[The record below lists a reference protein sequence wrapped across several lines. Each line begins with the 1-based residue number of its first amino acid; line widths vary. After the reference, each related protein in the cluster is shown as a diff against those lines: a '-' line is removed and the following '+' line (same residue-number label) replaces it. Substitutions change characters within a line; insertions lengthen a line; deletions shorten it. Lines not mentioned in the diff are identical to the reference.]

1 LAEKETQNPGSAL
14 GEAMGACMEAA
25 LSRFIEPL
33 VLEHQSRLMT
43 KGPVNPKTGRGTKL
57 LMFDEFGTKY
67 SIDGVILNES
77 NQPLV
82 LLESKYIR
90 YKKHNRDKGSWI
102 CHAHGE
108 VRRFYSSIRSSVAV
122 LAGNWSKTSLTM
134 ITSHN
139 INVFLI
145 PFERLVE
152 VLAKRGINFE
162 WGEKDR
168 HLALEAWRLYSQLGA
183 GEIEAMGNEII
194 ESIKKPLSELLGKTL
209 SDDVPREISRVAIEI
224 HSNLG
229 EVKRFEFDSREEAL
243 DFLEDFSL
251 EEMLDHSNSFTIF
264 DIPRFTLEED

>member
-1 LAEKETQNPGSAL
+1 MPEPETQNPGSAL

-25 LSRFIEPL
+25 LARFIEPL
-33 VLEHQSRLMT
+33 VLDHQSRLMT

-67 SIDGVILNES
+67 SIDGVILNEA
-77 NQPLV
+77 NQPIV

-90 YKKHNRDKGSWI
+90 YTKHNRDKGSWI

-108 VRRFYSSIRSSVAV
+108 VRRFYSSIRSSIAI

-139 INVFLI
+139 INVFLV

-152 VLAKRGINFE
+152 VLAKRGIDFE
-162 WGEKDR
+162 WGEKER
-168 HLALEAWRLYSQLGA
+168 HLAVEAWTLYSQLDPR
-183 GEIEAMGNEII
+183 EIEIMGDEII
-194 ESIKKPLSELLGKTL
+194 ESIKKPLAELLEKTL
-209 SDDVPREISRVAIEI
+209 SDDVSREISKVAIEI

-229 EVKRFEFDSREEAL
+229 EVKRFEFASREDAL

-264 DIPRFTLEED
+264 EIPKFSIDDE

>member
-1 LAEKETQNPGSAL
+1 
-14 GEAMGACMEAA
+14 MGACMEAA
-25 LSRFIEPL
+25 LARFLEPL
-33 VLEHQSRLMT
+33 VLEHDSRLMVA
-43 KGPVNPKTGRGTKL
+43 GAVNPRTGRPTKL
-57 LMFDEFGTKY
+57 LMFDEYGTKY

-108 VRRFYSSIRSSVAV
+108 VRRFYSSIRSSIAV
-122 LAGNWSKTSLTM
+122 LAGNWSKSSLTM

-152 VLAKRGINFE
+152 VLAVRGVDFE

-168 HLALEAWRLYSQLGA
+168 HLAQEAWRRFSELPA
-183 GEIEAMGNEII
+183 EEISRIGDEII
-194 ESIKKPLSELLGKTL
+194 ESVRIPLADLLEKTL

-229 EVKRFEFDSREEAL
+229 EVKRFEFPSREEAL
-243 DFLEDFSL
+243 DFLEDFGL
-251 EEMLDHSNSFTIF
+251 DEILDHSSSFTIF
-264 DIPRFTLEED
+264 DVPDLGDD

>member
-1 LAEKETQNPGSAL
+1 MSDTQNPGSAL

-25 LSRFIEPL
+25 LARFIEPIAY
-33 VLEHQSRLMT
+33 EHHSRLMT
-43 KGPVNPKTGRGTKL
+43 KGPINVKTGKHTKL

-77 NQPLV
+77 NQPLI

-108 VRRFYSSIRSSVAV
+108 VRRFYSSIRSSIAI

-139 INVFLI
+139 INVFLV
-145 PFERLVE
+145 PFETIVS
-152 VLAKRGINFE
+152 VLAKRDIDFE

-168 HLALEAWRLYSQLGA
+168 HLAVEAWGKFTKLTES
-183 GEIEAMGNEII
+183 EIKKIGDEII
-194 ESIKKPLSELLGKTL
+194 QGIKNPLKKLISDTL
-209 SDDVPREISRVAIEI
+209 SNKTKRKIDRVAIEI

-229 EVKRFEFDSREEAL
+229 EVKRFDFNDINEAL
-243 DFLEDFSL
+243 DFLEDFNL
-251 EEMLDHSNSFTIF
+251 EEILDHSNSFTIF
-264 DIPRFTLEED
+264 HTPNIQDDE

>member
-1 LAEKETQNPGSAL
+1 
-14 GEAMGACMEAA
+14 MEAA
-25 LSRFIEPL
+25 LARFLEPL
-33 VLEHQSRLMT
+33 VLEHSSRLMT
-43 KGPVNPKTGRGTKL
+43 AGAVNPRTGRATKL
-57 LMFDEFGTKY
+57 IMFDEFGTKY
-67 SIDGVILNES
+67 SIDGVILNEV
-77 NQPLV
+77 NQPIV

-90 YKKHNRDKGSWI
+90 YLKHNRDKGSWI

-108 VRRFYSSIRSSVAV
+108 VRRFYSSIRSSIAV

-152 VLAKRGINFE
+152 VLGRRGVDFE

-168 HLALEAWRLYSQLGA
+168 HLAVEAWKRFSQLPPSEVERIGD
-183 GEIEAMGNEII
+183 EII
-194 ESIKKPLSELLGKTL
+194 ESVRHPLAELLEKTL
-209 SDDVPREISRVAIEI
+209 SDDIQREISRVAIEI

-229 EVKRFEFDSREEAL
+229 EVKRFEFASRQDAL

-251 EEMLDHSNSFTIF
+251 EEMLDHSASFTIF
-264 DIPRFTLEED
+264 DLPDLSDG

>member
-1 LAEKETQNPGSAL
+1 MSDTQNPGSAL

-25 LSRFIEPL
+25 LARFLEPIA
-33 VLEHQSRLMT
+33 LEHESRLMT
-43 KGPVNPKTGRGTKL
+43 KGPVNPRTGRHTKL
-57 LMFDEFGTKY
+57 LMFDEFGTRY
-67 SIDGVILNES
+67 SIDGVILNEV
-77 NQPLV
+77 NQPLI

-108 VRRFYSSIRSSVAV
+108 VRRYYSSIRSSIAV

-145 PFERLVE
+145 PFERIVQ
-152 VLAKRGINFE
+152 VLSKRGINFE
-162 WGEKDR
+162 WGEKER
-168 HLALEAWRLYSQLGA
+168 HLAVEAWRVYNSLPQI
-183 GEIEAMGNEII
+183 EIERIGEEII
-194 ESIKKPLSELLGKTL
+194 EGIKQPLTDLVGKIL
-209 SDDVPREISRVAIEI
+209 SDSVPRRIDRVAIEI

-229 EVKRFEFDSREEAL
+229 EVKRFEFASRQDAL

-251 EEMLDHSNSFTIF
+251 AEMLDHSSSFTIF
-264 DIPRFTLEED
+264 DVPSIDDEDEN

>member
-1 LAEKETQNPGSAL
+1 MSVQETQNPGSAL

-33 VLEHQSRLMT
+33 VLEHQSRLIT

-108 VRRFYSSIRSSVAV
+108 VRRFYSSIRSSIAV
-122 LAGNWSKTSLTM
+122 LAGNWSKSSLTM

-139 INVFLI
+139 INVFLV

-152 VLAKRGINFE
+152 VLAKRGIDFE

-168 HLALEAWRLYSQLGA
+168 HLAVEAWKKFSSLDQS
-183 GEIEAMGNEII
+183 EIDLMGDEII
-194 ESIKKPLSELLGKTL
+194 ESIRLPLAELLGKTL
-209 SDDVPREISRVAIEI
+209 SDEIPREI
-224 HSNLG
+224 
-229 EVKRFEFDSREEAL
+229 K
-243 DFLEDFSL
+243 
-251 EEMLDHSNSFTIF
+251 T
-264 DIPRFTLEED
+264 

>member
-1 LAEKETQNPGSAL
+1 
-14 GEAMGACMEAA
+14 
-25 LSRFIEPL
+25 
-33 VLEHQSRLMT
+33 
-43 KGPVNPKTGRGTKL
+43 VNPKTGKGTKL
-57 LMFDEFGTKY
+57 LMFDEFGTRY
-67 SIDGVILNES
+67 SIDGVILNET

-108 VRRFYSSIRSSVAV
+108 VRRFYPSIRSSVAV

-139 INVFLI
+139 INVFLV

-152 VLAKRGINFE
+152 VLAKRGIDFE

-168 HLALEAWRLYSQLGA
+168 HLAVEAWKRYNALEPREVDLIGD
-183 GEIEAMGNEII
+183 EII
-194 ESIKKPLSELLGKTL
+194 QSIKKPLAELLEKTL
-209 SDDVPREISRVAIEI
+209 SNDVPREIQRVAIEI

-229 EVKRFEFDSREEAL
+229 EVKRFEFSSREAAL

-251 EEMLDHSNSFTIF
+251 EEMLDHSTSITIF
-264 DIPRFTLEED
+264 DIPKFSLEDED

>member
-1 LAEKETQNPGSAL
+1 MSDTQNPGSAL

-25 LSRFIEPL
+25 LATFLEPI
-33 VLEHQSRLMT
+33 VYEHESRLMT
-43 KGPVNPKTGRGTKL
+43 KGPVNPKTGKHTKL
-57 LMFDEFGTKY
+57 IMFDEFGTRY
-67 SIDGVILNES
+67 SIDGVILNEL

-108 VRRFYSSIRSSVAV
+108 VRRYYSSIRSSIAV

-139 INVFLI
+139 INVFLV
-145 PFERLVE
+145 PFERIVQ
-152 VLAKRGINFE
+152 VLAKRGIDFE

-168 HLALEAWRLYSQLGA
+168 HLAVEAWKRYNSLSPIEVERI
-183 GEIEAMGNEII
+183 GEEII
-194 ESIKKPLSELLGKTL
+194 EGIKKPLADLVGKIL
-209 SDDVPREISRVAIEI
+209 SDDVPRKIDRVAIEI

-229 EVKRFEFDSREEAL
+229 EVKRFEFQSREDAL

-251 EEMLDHSNSFTIF
+251 EEMLDHSSSFTIF
-264 DIPRFTLEED
+264 DIPQIEELDEK

>member
-1 LAEKETQNPGSAL
+1 
-14 GEAMGACMEAA
+14 MEAA
-25 LSRFIEPL
+25 LARFLEPL
-33 VLEHQSRLMT
+33 VLEHSSRLMT
-43 KGPVNPKTGRGTKL
+43 AGAINPRTGRPTKL
-57 LMFDEFGTKY
+57 LMFDEFGTRY
-67 SIDGVILNES
+67 SIDGVILNEL
-77 NQPLV
+77 NQPIV

-108 VRRFYSSIRSSVAV
+108 VRRFYSSIRSSIAV

-152 VLAKRGINFE
+152 VLGRRGVDFE

-168 HLALEAWRLYSQLGA
+168 HLAVEAWARFSQLPPSEVERIGD
-183 GEIEAMGNEII
+183 EII
-194 ESIKKPLSELLGKTL
+194 ESVRNPLAELLEKTL
-209 SDDVPREISRVAIEI
+209 SDDVQREISRVAIEI

-229 EVKRFEFDSREEAL
+229 EVKRFEFPNRQDAL
-243 DFLEDFSL
+243 DFLEDFGL
-251 EEMLDHSNSFTIF
+251 EEMLDHSASFTIF
-264 DIPRFTLEED
+264 DVPDLSDD

>member
-1 LAEKETQNPGSAL
+1 MPEQETQNPGSAL

-25 LSRFIEPL
+25 LAKFIEPL
-33 VLEHQSRLMT
+33 VLDHAARLMT

-57 LMFDEFGTKY
+57 LMFDEFGTRY

-108 VRRFYSSIRSSVAV
+108 VRRFYSSIRSSIAV

-139 INVFLI
+139 INVFLV

-152 VLAKRGINFE
+152 VLAKRGIDFE

-168 HLALEAWRLYSQLGA
+168 HLAVEAWRRFSQLHP
-183 GEIEAMGNEII
+183 GEIEAMGDEII
-194 ESIKKPLSELLGKTL
+194 EGIKGPLAELLEKTL
-209 SDDVPREISRVAIEI
+209 SDDVPREVDKVAIEI

-229 EVKRFEFDSREEAL
+229 EVKRFEFASRELAL

-251 EEMLDHSNSFTIF
+251 DEMLDHSSSFTIF
-264 DIPRFTLEED
+264 DVPKFSDDE